1 MSILYGIIYVILG
14 STLLTH
20 FLSDGILKI
29 VALIALSAYAFS
41 WSSEWYAY
49 CCTGLFL
56 MQALGSPMVEL
67 TKISHLRRNYG
78 LVFDILGTVLI
89 IIGSY
94 KLIF

>member
-20 FLSDGILKI
+20 FLSDGILKL
-29 VALIALSAYAFS
+29 VALITLSIYAFS

-56 MQALGSPMVEL
+56 MQALGTPVIEQNN
-67 TKISHLRRNYG
+67 TCQLRRSYG
-78 LVFDILGTVLI
+78 LIFDILAIILLAFGT
-89 IIGSY
+89 Y

>member
-29 VALIALSAYAFS
+29 VALIALSAYSFS

-56 MQALGSPMVEL
+56 MQALGTPVIEQNNTCQM
-67 TKISHLRRNYG
+67 RRSYS
-78 LVFDILGTVLI
+78 LIFDILAIILLVLGI
-89 IIGSY
+89 Y

>member
-41 WSSEWYAY
+41 WSSEWYTY

-56 MQALGSPMVEL
+56 MQSLGSPIIDL
-67 TKISHLRRNYG
+67 ANASQLRRNYG
-78 LVFDILGTVLI
+78 LIFDILAIILI